1 MQTHMHQLEMSN
13 LMLHIGALDA
23 VTDLSTDLINSTIL
37 YISWN
42 PPYSL
47 DGVTILYHIKIN
59 NSLNVTIE
67 NTTDYYYSIDP
78 TQTETNVAVTVIPVN
93 KAGKGIATSVGI
105 CVLFDKGI
113 MFNVCIKKLF

>member
-1 MQTHMHQLEMSN
+1 
-13 LMLHIGALDA
+13 MLLIGLLDA
-23 VTDLSTDLINSTIL
+23 VTDLSTDLINSSIL

-47 DGVTILYHIKIN
+47 DGVAILNYNIKIN

-93 KAGKGIATSVGI
+93 KAGKGIATSVRI
-105 CVLFDKGI
+105 CVLFDKG
-113 MFNVCIKKLF
+113 NVYVYIKQPLIV